1 MHIIYRAK
9 TQRRKEKN
17 HLLLRAWHALHLDAS
32 HLFPIRHF
40 KNNVNFKY
48 VWLGFLLLTPDSIFG
63 PSPKIASVLAAEA
76 VAVSYQGP
84 GVFNLPVEIAV
95 QQGFFRDQNL
105 DVKLILTR
113 PDVDRPALITG
124 DIDYT
129 LRGSSTVLSAARG
142 LPVRM
147 LFVGTVKPF
156 WALVVRPEVNSVK
169 DLKGKVLGVAGMA
182 GGHHIATRLIL
193 KEYGLDPDKD
203 AVYKVV
209 PAGSRIAALA
219 SGAMDA
225 GLLEYAEAYRARK
238 SGYKILLNAADHYA
252 VLNWGVGANLKKLRE
267 QPDQVKRFLKGN
279 LLGLRYMRQ
288 NRNGAIDAMV
298 NRLKLDRETAEAVY
312 QLSINNFSKDG
323 TMDEAAL
330 KVIVDQQL
338 AEAKVKEVP
347 LAQVADFTLL
357 HQVLKETPS
366 SQ

>member
-1 MHIIYRAK
+1 MIDTNI
-9 TQRRKEKN
+9 KN
-17 HLLLRAWHALHLDAS
+17 IFASILL
-32 HLFPIRHF
+32 
-40 KNNVNFKY
+40 
-48 VWLGFLLLTPDSIFG
+48 WLSIGSVFG
-63 PSPKIASVLAAEA
+63 PPLKIVAAES

-95 QQGFFRDQNL
+95 QRGFFRDQNL
-105 DVKLILTR
+105 DVKLVLTR

-124 DIDYT
+124 DIDFT

-169 DLKGKVLGVAGMA
+169 ELKGKVMGVAGLA

-193 KEYGLDPDKD
+193 KEYGLDPDRD

-209 PAGSRIAALA
+209 PAGSRIPALA

-238 SGYKILLNAADHYA
+238 SGYKILLNAADYHS
-252 VLNWGVGANLKKLRE
+252 VLNWGVGANLTKLRE

-279 LLGLRYMRQ
+279 LLSLRYMRQ
-288 NRNGAIDAMV
+288 NRAGAIEAMV
-298 NRLKLDRETAEAVY
+298 GRLKLDRETAEAVY
-312 QLSINNFSKDG
+312 QLSINNFSKEG
-323 TMDEAAL
+323 TMDEATL

-347 LAQVADFTLL
+347 LSQVADFALL

>member
-1 MHIIYRAK
+1 
-9 TQRRKEKN
+9 
-17 HLLLRAWHALHLDAS
+17 
-32 HLFPIRHF
+32 
-40 KNNVNFKY
+40 
-48 VWLGFLLLTPDSIFG
+48 
-63 PSPKIASVLAAEA
+63 
-76 VAVSYQGP
+76 
-84 GVFNLPVEIAV
+84 
-95 QQGFFRDQNL
+95 
-105 DVKLILTR
+105 
-113 PDVDRPALITG
+113 
-124 DIDYT
+124 
-129 LRGSSTVLSAARG
+129 
-142 LPVRM
+142 
-147 LFVGTVKPF
+147 
-156 WALVVRPEVNSVK
+156 
-169 DLKGKVLGVAGMA
+169 MA

-203 AVYKVV
+203 AVYKVI
-209 PAGSRIAALA
+209 PAGSRIPALA

-238 SGYKILLNAADHYA
+238 SGYKILLNAADHYS
-252 VLNWGVGANLKKLRE
+252 VLNWGVGVNLKKLRE

-347 LAQVADFTLL
+347 LAQVANFTLL

>member
-1 MHIIYRAK
+1 MNIFIVIL
-9 TQRRKEKN
+9 TV
-17 HLLLRAWHALHLDAS
+17 L
-32 HLFPIRHF
+32 
-40 KNNVNFKY
+40 V
-48 VWLGFLLLTPDSIFG
+48 LGSVFG
-63 PSPKIASVLAAEA
+63 PSPKIASVLAAEP

-124 DIDYT
+124 DIDFT

-169 DLKGKVLGVAGMA
+169 ELKGKVLGVAGMA

-203 AVYKVV
+203 AVYKVI
-209 PAGSRIAALA
+209 PAGSRIPALA

-238 SGYKILLNAADHYA
+238 SGYKILLNAADHYS
-252 VLNWGVGANLKKLRE
+252 VLNWGVGVNLKKLRE

-347 LAQVADFTLL
+347 LAQVANFTLL

>member
-1 MHIIYRAK
+1 MIVSI
-9 TQRRKEKN
+9 
-17 HLLLRAWHALHLDAS
+17 LSL
-32 HLFPIRHF
+32 
-40 KNNVNFKY
+40 
-48 VWLGFLLLTPDSIFG
+48 LLLTLGSVFSL
-63 PSPKIASVLAAEA
+63 SPKIAYVLAAES

-105 DVKLILTR
+105 DAKLILTR

-124 DIDYT
+124 DIDFT

-147 LFVGTVKPF
+147 LFVGTVRPF

-169 DLKGKVLGVAGMA
+169 ELKGKVLGVAGMA

-203 AVYKVV
+203 AVYKVI
-209 PAGSRIAALA
+209 PAGSRIPALA

-252 VLNWGVGANLKKLRE
+252 VLNWGVGVNLKKLRE

-288 NRNGAIDAMV
+288 NRNGAIEAMV

-338 AEAKVKEVP
+338 TEAKVKEVP
-347 LAQVADFTLL
+347 LTQVADFTLL